1 MKKLMIFLLVAV
13 ATLSA
18 QNKWKID
25 KSHSNI
31 NFTVAHLVVSE
42 VTGKFK
48 DFSGSVESIRDD
60 FSDMKLDIVIKA
72 NSVDTDEPK
81 RDTHLKSADFFDTE
95 KFNDI
100 TFKSTKVEKAGNGK
114 YAVTGDLTMRGV
126 TKQVVLDAAL
136 KGKTKNPW
144 GQVVAIFKSTTTI
157 DRTAWGLK
165 WNKALEAGGLLVGE
179 NVNLSFNVELVQD

>member
-31 NFTVAHLVVSE
+31 NFTIAHLVVSE

-48 DFSGSVESIRDD
+48 DFSGSVESSRDD

-81 RDTHLKSADFFDTE
+81 RDGHLKSADFFDAE

-100 TFKSTKVEKAGNGK
+100 TFKSTKVEKIGDGK

-126 TKQVVLDAAL
+126 TKQVILDAIF
-136 KGKTKNPW
+136 KGKVKNPW
-144 GQVVAIFKSTTTI
+144 GQVVVIFKSTTTI
-157 DRTAWGLK
+157 DRIAWGLK
-165 WNKALEAGGLLVGE
+165 WNKVLEAGGLLAGE
-179 NVNLSFNVELVQD
+179 NVSLTFNVELIQD

>member
-48 DFSGSVESIRDD
+48 DFSGSVESISDD

-72 NSVDTDEPK
+72 SSVDTDEPK
-81 RDTHLKSADFFDTE
+81 RDAHLKSADFFDAE

-100 TFKSTKVEKAGNGK
+100 TFKSTKVEKVGDGK
-114 YAVTGDLTMRGV
+114 YTITGDLTMHGV

-179 NVNLSFNVELVQD
+179 NVNLTSNIELVQG

>member
-48 DFSGSVESIRDD
+48 DFSGSVESISDD

-72 NSVDTDEPK
+72 SSVDTDEPK
-81 RDTHLKSADFFDTE
+81 RDAHLKSADFFDAE

-100 TFKSTKVEKAGNGK
+100 TFKSTKVEKVGDGK
-114 YAVTGDLTMRGV
+114 YTITGDLTMHGV

-179 NVNLSFNVELVQD
+179 NVNLTFNIELVQG